1 VTVENVGEMQGFFC
15 YLAGYVVLAVGVS
28 KPGQELT

>member
-1 VTVENVGEMQGFFC
+1 VTVENVGEMQGFLC